1 MGPDGALAR
10 HVHQYRSR
18 QSQTDMALAVCEAI
32 DKGTN
37 LIVEAGTGVG
47 KTFAYLIPALLSGKQ
62 VIVSTGSKNLQDQL
76 FYKDLPALLSMLD
89 VHPRLALLKGRSNYL
104 CQLRLSY
111 ALDVAGR
118 SSDKY
123 LDHLLKID
131 QWASVTKDGDI
142 GNLTTVPER
151 SAAISDV
158 VSTKDSCTGSQ
169 CHYYEAC
176 FTRKARVKAL
186 DAKVIVVNH
195 HLFFADKLLKDTGFT
210 ELLPDSDVVIFDEAH
225 QLPDISIRYFG
236 QQLSTHGI
244 KALLKQF
251 IEIAQNELGDTIQI
265 FDHSQV
271 AAQALSAWLNELA
284 EASVSD
290 WRKVL
295 TNKHLSQV
303 SWALFNEFETLARV
317 VEAHLGR
324 NARLDLAFE
333 HLQALIAK
341 LRQFFECQ
349 DPQAAYSVEITKGVT
364 SHHAGPSN
372 HPMANNSSASVNPNS
387 RSNPSSMPNHSAVL
401 SIAPINVAKQCQ
413 QFFIKDTCWIFT
425 SATLQLSR
433 SLEHFANEMGLSGAG
448 ASRKGPTKTNSTN
461 ANSIKANSVKA
472 GSASANSG
480 NTGSAKAKQL
490 ILDSPFDYPNQA
502 VFCVPRHLAKS
513 GQTQQTAQ
521 QLVDICRQ
529 AINAAQGRTFVLFTS
544 HQMLQQVAVMLRSRV
559 NYPLLVQGQGSK
571 QHLLEKFSLL
581 GNAVLLGTQS
591 FWEGVDVRG
600 RLLSCVII
608 DKLPFVQPDDTLYRA
623 RAAHA
628 ERKGLDPFTHI
639 ALPQAVITLKQGVG
653 RLIRDEKDKGVL
665 ILCDN
670 RIVNRSY
677 GEAFISSLPPMRRTR
692 DLDKALHFLKRIP

>member
-18 QSQTDMALAVCEAI
+18 QSQTDMALAVCDAI

-89 VHPRLALLKGRSNYL
+89 VHPRIALLKGRSNYL

-265 FDHSQV
+265 IQQSQV

-324 NARLDLAFE
+324 NERLDVAFD

-349 DPQAAYSVEITKGVT
+349 DPQAAYSVELNKG
-364 SHHAGPSN
+364 SGA
-372 HPMANNSSASVNPNS
+372 AS
-387 RSNPSSMPNHSAVL
+387 HSAVL

-413 QFFIKDTCWIFT
+413 QFFVKDTSWIFT

-448 ASRKGPTKTNSTN
+448 ASRKGPTKANSTN
-461 ANSIKANSVKA
+461 ANSIKANSTNTNSVKA
-472 GSASANSG
+472 GSASANSS
-480 NTGSAKAKQL
+480 NAGSAKAKQL

-670 RIVNRSY
+670 RIVNRAY

-692 DLDKALHFLKRIP
+692 DLDKALHFLKSIP